1 MNYQLELRNILDK
14 IYDHKIYNI
23 LLKEDVDKLNEN
35 NLDNIKSLIINEE
48 IYLGSDIHDFIIS
61 LISEGF
67 EGYTFRKTISNIH
80 NITYPSLYDENG
92 NTLKNYT
99 FNNFAEKLW
108 EEHTNKLLITDLY
121 NMFSQE
127 DFIKYVNDNINKICN
142 DILIKVIDFKNNK
155 SITIPFTDINQ
166 LSISFKKMLLSGE
179 LDFSYAISYVDMD
192 SLRDDMMRNVVDLD
206 FYDEFDKLEDDLEE
220 CLEKFFKYD
229 NEELL
234 NILVNKEGFELIESI
249 GLIKNN

>member
-1 MNYQLELRNILDK
+1 MRKNYGKNIL
-14 IYDHKIYNI
+14 
-23 LLKEDVDKLNEN
+23 
-35 NLDNIKSLIINEE
+35 IN
-48 IYLGSDIHDFIIS
+48 
-61 LISEGF
+61 
-67 EGYTFRKTISNIH
+67 
-80 NITYPSLYDENG
+80 
-92 NTLKNYT
+92 
-99 FNNFAEKLW
+99 
-108 EEHTNKLLITDLY
+108 
-121 NMFSQE
+121 
-127 DFIKYVNDNINKICN
+127 YVNDNINKICN